1 MKTLVTGGAGFIGS
15 HIVRALL
22 KEREEVVVLDNFST
36 GFLDNLE
43 EVKHR
48 IELVDGDIRK
58 PEHLKKAMKGVQVV
72 FHQAAL
78 PSVPRSMK
86 DPVATSEIN
95 VGGTLSVLEAA
106 RQAKV
111 RRVVFASSSSVYG
124 ESPDPFRQE
133 EMPLKPMSPYAL
145 AKQIGEQ
152 YCSLYSR
159 VFGVETVA
167 LRYFNVF
174 GPRQNPNSQYAAVVP
189 SFITQLLDGR
199 APAIYGTG
207 KQSRDFTFVEN
218 VVQANLL
225 AARVPGV
232 SGQVFNVGSGGTLT
246 VNELFHHLADLLST
260 DLSPVYEPARQGD
273 VQHSQADISL
283 GALLLGYTPAVDF
296 QEGLRR
302 TVDWYRQAKGSV
314 PAAAPPLEPALSAGG

>member
-1 MKTLVTGGAGFIGS
+1 MKALVTGGAGFIGS
-15 HIVRALL
+15 HIVQGLL
-22 KEREEVVVLDNFST
+22 KEGHEVTVLDNFST

-43 EVKHR
+43 EVKHQ
-48 IELVDGDIRK
+48 IELIDGDIRK
-58 PEHLKKAMKGVQVV
+58 PEHLKKAIRGAEVV

-78 PSVPRSMK
+78 PSVSRSML
-86 DPVATSEIN
+86 DPVSTSEIN
-95 VGGTLSVLEAA
+95 VGGTSNVLEAA

-145 AKQIGEQ
+145 SKRMGEEI
-152 YCSLYSR
+152 CSLYSR

-189 SFITQLLDGR
+189 SFITQILDGR
-199 APAIYGTG
+199 APVIYGTG

-225 AARVPGV
+225 AAGAPGV

-246 VNELFHHLADLLST
+246 VNELFHHLAGLLEIEI
-260 DLSPVYEPARQGD
+260 SPVYKPARQGD
-273 VQHSQADISL
+273 VLHSQADTTL
-283 GALLLGYTPAVDF
+283 AALLLGYTSPVDL

-302 TVDWYRQAKGSV
+302 TVEWYRREAAV
-314 PAAAPPLEPALSAGG
+314 PVGR

>member
-1 MKTLVTGGAGFIGS
+1 MKSLVTGGAGFIGS

-22 KEREEVVVLDNFST
+22 QQNREVVVLDNFST

-58 PEHLKKAMKGVQVV
+58 PEHLKRAMKGVEII

-78 PSVPRSMK
+78 PSVSRSMK
-86 DPVATSEIN
+86 DPVSTSEIN
-95 VGGTLSVLEAA
+95 VGGTLNVLEAA

-111 RRVVFASSSSVYG
+111 RRLVFASSSSVYG
-124 ESPDPFRQE
+124 ESPDPYRQE

-145 AKQIGEQ
+145 SKRMGEEL
-152 YCSLYSR
+152 CALYSR
-159 VFGVETVA
+159 AFGVETVA

-174 GPRQNPNSQYAAVVP
+174 GPRQNPNSQYAAVIP
-189 SFITQLLDGR
+189 SFITQLLNGQS
-199 APAIYGTG
+199 PVIYGTG
-207 KQSRDFTFVEN
+207 KQSRDFTYVEN

-225 AARVPGV
+225 ASRASGV
-232 SGQVFNVGSGGTLT
+232 SGQVFNVGTGGTLT
-246 VNELFHHLADLLST
+246 VQELFRQTAELLSSN
-260 DLSPVYEPARQGD
+260 LPVVYEPARQGD
-273 VQHSQADISL
+273 VQHSQADITMA
-283 GALLLGYTPAVDF
+283 ALLLGYAPAVDF

-302 TVDWYRQAKGSV
+302 TVEWYQQS
-314 PAAAPPLEPALSAGG
+314 PLESAVSAGR